1 MQDEYAG
8 ISPTPGAL
16 SILLVDDSIVL
27 RSILRMELQAAGFE
41 VCSVQSGLDGIEAL
55 DSDRDYDLILTDFHM
70 PGMDGAEFV
79 GCVRRHPRHKR
90 VPILVLTADA
100 DVHEKER
107 ARDAGANGWIV
118 KPFDTAKLAAAIH
131 KLAH

>member
-1 MQDEYAG
+1 MQDQYTGDSRA
-8 ISPTPGAL
+8 PGAL
-16 SILLVDDSIVL
+16 SVLLVDDSIVL
-27 RSILRMELQAAGFE
+27 RSILRMELQAAGFA

-55 DSDRDYDLILTDFHM
+55 DSDQSYDLVITDFHM

-79 GCVRRHPRHKR
+79 ERVRRHPRHNS
-90 VPILVLTADA
+90 VPILVLTAGA
-100 DVHEKER
+100 DMHEKER